1 MPNLLKIMRLFEGFQ
16 SNRWLPSLAAGLVIG
31 IITVISQISY
41 AALIFAGPL
50 ASHVTDGIGLALTGA
65 IILTIVVALTSSLP
79 CAIAVPQDTPAA
91 ILALTAA
98 AISRSMSPSATSDAI
113 FFTVVAAMGM
123 TSLFTGS
130 FFYALGR
137 FKLGRLVR
145 FVPYPVIG
153 GFLAGTGWLLV
164 QGSIGV
170 MTGTT
175 FSFARLDYIL
185 QPDAFAAWVPG
196 LIFAVLLLVVLRR
209 HKHFM
214 IVPTMLVSAILVFY
228 VILWLSGIS
237 IPEATRRGWLLGS
250 FSQGALW
257 QPFTPAALGQVD
269 WSLVL
274 GQLDKIGTILIVS
287 VIGLLLNTTALEL
300 AVRRD
305 IDLNRELE
313 SAGVANVLAGLA
325 AAPPGF
331 QTLSLSDLAF
341 RTGSNSRLVGLV
353 SAGFCALIVAAGSSL
368 LSFFPRPVLGGLL
381 LFQGLSFV
389 IEWVYGAWFKLPRM
403 DYLLI
408 ILIVAIVVTV
418 GYLPGVAVGIG
429 VAILLFVMNYSRT
442 QIVRHVFTGENYHS
456 AVDRPI
462 SQRRTLRERG
472 GQLYILRLQGFVF
485 FGTDVS
491 LLNQVRQRL
500 AGPNLPL
507 LRYIVLDFGRVD
519 GVDSSAVSGFVRIKQ
534 LVEPRDI
541 QLVFS
546 GLTVEMRRQL
556 ERGGLGVHA
565 EGIHFFPTLDQGVE
579 WCEDQILAA
588 EHGAAAAA
596 DETLT
601 TELKIVFSN
610 PAHITAFMRYLERM
624 QVTAG
629 YCLMRQ
635 GDPSD
640 SFYFIESGMVT
651 AQFQSPDGHA
661 MRLRTM
667 RAGTFVG
674 EVGMYL
680 KSIRTASAFT
690 IQPSTLYRLS
700 ADAIEKM
707 ESQDPDVASAL
718 HRFIAHLMAERL
730 ADNNTILTTMMD

>member
-1 MPNLLKIMRLFEGFQ
+1 MAKQLDIMRLFEGFQ
-16 SNRWLPSLAAGLVIG
+16 PSRLLSSVTAGLVTG
-31 IITVISQISY
+31 IITVIFQISF
-41 AALIFAGPL
+41 AALIFSGPL
-50 ASHVTDGIGLALTGA
+50 AMHVTTGIGLTLIGA
-65 IILTIVVALTSSLP
+65 IILTIVVALMSSLP
-79 CAIAVPQDTPAA
+79 CAIAIPQDTPAA

-123 TSLFTGS
+123 SSLLTGS

-170 MTGTT
+170 MTGTA
-175 FSFARLDYIL
+175 FSFAQPGLL
-185 QPDAFAAWVPG
+185 FQPDALAMWVPG
-196 LIFAVLLLVVLRR
+196 LIFAVLLLVILRR
-209 HKHFM
+209 HKHYM
-214 IVPTMLVSAILVFY
+214 IVPTVLSSAILVFY
-228 VILWLSGIS
+228 VVLWLSGTS
-237 IPEATRRGWLLGS
+237 IPEATGRGWLLGS

-257 QPFTPAALGQVD
+257 QPFTPSALSQVD
-269 WSLVL
+269 WSILL
-274 GQLDKIGTILIVS
+274 GQMDKIGTILIVS

-300 AVRRD
+300 AVRQD
-305 IDLNRELE
+305 VDLNRELE
-313 SAGVANVLAGLA
+313 SAGVGNIIAGLA

-331 QTLSLSDLAF
+331 QTLSLSDLAY

-353 SAGFCALIVAAGSSL
+353 SAGFCALILVAGSSL

-389 IEWVYGAWFKLPRM
+389 IEWVYTAWFKLPVT
-403 DYLLI
+403 DYMLILLI
-408 ILIVAIVVTV
+408 LTIVVTV

-442 QIVRHVFTGENYHS
+442 HIVRHVFTGASFHS
-456 AVDRPI
+456 AVDRPVLE
-462 SQRRTLRERG
+462 RRTLREKG
-472 GQLYILRLQGFVF
+472 AQLHILRLQGFVF
-485 FGTDVS
+485 FGTVAS

-500 AGPNLPL
+500 AAPDLPL
-507 LRYIVLDFGRVD
+507 LRFIVLDFGRVD

-534 LVEPRDI
+534 LVEPKDI

-546 GLTVEMRRQL
+546 GLTAEMRRQL
-556 ERGGLGVHA
+556 ERGGLGIHA

-588 EHGAAAAA
+588 ECGAPTRS
-596 DETLT
+596 DETMT
-601 TELKIVFSN
+601 TELAGVFSS
-610 PAHITAFMRYLERM
+610 PAQIAAFRRYLEKM

-635 GDPSD
+635 GEPSD
-640 SFYFIESGMVT
+640 SFYFIESGLVT
-651 AQFQSPDGHA
+651 AQFQSPDGQV

-667 RAGTFVG
+667 RAGTVVG
-674 EVGMYL
+674 EVGLYL

-700 ADAIEKM
+700 AEAIEKM
-707 ESQDPDVASAL
+707 EGQDPELAAAL

-730 ADNNTILTTMMD
+730 ADNNNMLTTMMD

>member
-1 MPNLLKIMRLFEGFQ
+1 QLNIIQLFEGFQ
-16 SNRWLPSLAAGLVIG
+16 PSRLLPSVTAGLVTG
-31 IITVISQISY
+31 IITVIFQISF
-41 AALIFAGPL
+41 AALIFSGPL
-50 ASHVTDGIGLALTGA
+50 AIHVTTGIGLTLIGA

-79 CAIAVPQDTPAA
+79 CAIAIPQDTPAA

-113 FFTVVAAMGM
+113 FLTVVAAMGM

-137 FKLGRLVR
+137 FKLGRLIR

-170 MTGTT
+170 MTGTA
-175 FSFARLDYIL
+175 FSFAQPGLLL
-185 QPDAFAAWVPG
+185 QPDAFAMWVPG
-196 LIFAVLLLVVLRR
+196 LIFAVLLLVILRR
-209 HKHFM
+209 HKHYM

-228 VILWLSGIS
+228 VILWLSGTP

-257 QPFTPAALGQVD
+257 QPFTPAALSQVD
-269 WSLVL
+269 WSILL
-274 GQLDKIGTILIVS
+274 GQMDKIGTILIVS

-300 AVRRD
+300 DVRQD

-313 SAGVANVLAGLA
+313 SAGVGNIIAGLA

-331 QTLSLSDLAF
+331 QTLSLSDLAY

-353 SAGFCALIVAAGSSL
+353 SAGFCALILVAGSSL
-368 LSFFPRPVLGGLL
+368 LSFFPRPLLGGLV

-389 IEWVYGAWFKLPRM
+389 IEWVYAAWFKLPM
-403 DYLLI
+403 TDYVLILLI
-408 ILIVAIVVTV
+408 LTIVVTV

-442 QIVRHVFTGENYHS
+442 QIVRHVFTGTNYHS
-456 AVDRPI
+456 AVERPI
-462 SQRRTLRERG
+462 LQRRILREKG
-472 GQLYILRLQGFVF
+472 SQLYILRLQGFVF

-500 AGPNLPL
+500 ADPDLPL
-507 LRYIVLDFGRVD
+507 LRFVVLDFGRVD

-546 GLTVEMRRQL
+546 GLTADMRRQL
-556 ERGGLGVHA
+556 ERGGLGKQA
-565 EGIHFFPTLDQGVE
+565 DGIHFFPTLDQGVE

-588 EHGAAAAA
+588 EPRAATAA

-601 TELKIVFSN
+601 TELERVFSR
-610 PAHITAFMRYLERM
+610 PSQITAFKRYLERM

-640 SFYFIESGMVT
+640 SFYFIESGLVT
-651 AQFQSPDGHA
+651 AQFQSPDGQI

-667 RAGTFVG
+667 RAGTVVG
-674 EVGMYL
+674 EVGLYQ

-700 ADAIEKM
+700 GEAIEKM
-707 ESQDPDVASAL
+707 ESQDPELASAL
-718 HRFIAHLMAERL
+718 HHFIAHLMAERL
-730 ADNNTILTTMMD
+730 ADNNNMLTTMMD